1 VWANLLYLKPGTKEH
16 YLRALER
23 DWPELLPE
31 YARLYGSK
39 AYLDASE
46 VRAEV
51 RALANK
57 HGIRDRRALKLQPPP
72 EPQQLTL
79 AV

>member
-1 VWANLLYLKPGTKEH
+1 
-16 YLRALER
+16 
-23 DWPELLPE
+23 
-31 YARLYGSK
+31 
-39 AYLDASE
+39 